1 MSLRTDMTSVAQ
13 PAALVTQIDA
23 ILPQTQCTKCGYT
36 GCKPYANAIATG
48 EADIN
53 QCPPGGD
60 EGIHKLARLL
70 DRPYKPLNPANGAE
84 KPLALA
90 VIDEAICIGCTLCI
104 KACPVDAILGAAK
117 QMHTIIAAQCTG
129 CELCVAPCPV
139 DCISMETI
147 TDASTL
153 QQRHTEQQAFSDA
166 SRERFEFRNLRLER
180 DKQEKAERLAARLA
194 TPRDEAASPAA
205 TQAGENPASEV
216 VDPKKA
222 LIAAAMARAKAQREA
237 QASAQTTPPTDR
249 KE

>member
-1 MSLRTDMTSVAQ
+1 MSAPEHT
-13 PAALVTQIDA
+13 ALVQRIDA
-23 ILPQTQCTKCGYT
+23 VLPQTQCTKCDYA
-36 GCKPYANAIATG
+36 GCKPYANAIAGG

-60 EGIHKLARLL
+60 AGIHKLARLL
-70 DRPYKPLNPANGAE
+70 DRPYKPLNPQNGIE

-104 KACPVDAILGAAK
+104 KACPVDAISGAAK
-117 QMHTIIAAQCTG
+117 QMHTVIAAQCTG

-139 DCISMETI
+139 DCITMETL
-147 TDASTL
+147 TDADAL
-153 QQRHTEQQAFSDA
+153 RRRQEEQQAFADA
-166 SRERFEFRNLRLER
+166 SRARFEFRNLRLER
-180 DKQEKAERLAARLA
+180 ERQEKAQRLAMRMA
-194 TPRDEAASPAA
+194 TPRAEDMPVPAMTNEAGNAPSP
-205 TQAGENPASEV
+205 

-237 QASAQTTPPTDR
+237 QANTQAAATPPTER